1 MLTTAQV
8 AQQLAVTPQT
18 INRHAAA
25 HGLGTLVNPK
35 CRTFAAGDVAKL
47 RRILKAAEGRTR
59 PGSDEMRRRVNVRWS
74 RKIS

>member
-25 HGLGTLVNPK
+25 HGIGTLINPR
-35 CRTFAAGDVAKL
+35 CRTFPAADVAKL
-47 RRILKAAEGRTR
+47 RRLLKAAESRTR
-59 PGSDEMRRRVNVRWS
+59 PGSEEMRRRVNVRWG
-74 RKIS
+74 K

>member
-18 INRHAAA
+18 INRHAVAN
-25 HGLGTLVNPK
+25 GVGTLVTPK
-35 CRTFAAGDVAKL
+35 CRTFSAADVAKL
-47 RRILKAAEGRTR
+47 KRRLKAAESRTQ

-74 RKIS
+74 LKIS